1 MKIIFIAWK
10 NCWQKAG
17 ATTLTLLLLSFG
29 VGIISMMLLLENQ
42 LSEKFNKNIKD
53 IDFVLGAKGSPLQ
66 LILAN
71 VYHIDAPTGNI
82 KVSEAQRII
91 KNPTVKEAIPLAY
104 GDNYEGWRIV
114 GTTPRYAEFYGVK
127 LKEGKVFETPFEV
140 TVGSYAAKE
149 LGLKLGQTFKSNHG
163 LDKDGEEEEGHDQL
177 FTVVGIYEASGTVID
192 RLILTPVE
200 SIWEVHDHGDH
211 EESQHNAIVSAEEHD
226 AEEHHAEEHDAE
238 EHAHSDDE
246 HEHDAE
252 HEHDHEEDHDAE
264 HTAEEAHDHE
274 EEHMHEEE
282 REVTAYLL
290 IKRLPMAP
298 MILPQLVKNTN
309 MQLALPA
316 IEINRLNENFG
327 IGMSV
332 VKAVA
337 ILIMIISFLSVL
349 ISLFNALRER
359 QYELAILRTL
369 GGRRI
374 QLFILILL
382 EGFFMVALGL
392 IIGLALSRVGITM
405 LSDMAKDSFHDEFN
419 AMIFLPQEYY
429 LVGITLGLGVVASLL
444 PALRAFFMDIS
455 KTLSN
460 D

>member
-82 KVSEAQRII
+82 KVSEAQKII

-127 LKEGKVFETPFEV
+127 LKVGKIFETPFEV

-163 LDKDGEEEEGHDQL
+163 LDKEGEEEEGHDQL

-211 EESQHNAIVSAEEHD
+211 EETAHTGIVSAEEHD
-226 AEEHHAEEHDAE
+226 AEEHDAEAHAHAED
-238 EHAHSDDE
+238 EHAE
-246 HEHDAE
+246 E
-252 HEHDHEEDHDAE
+252 HEHDHEAE
-264 HTAEEAHDHE
+264 HTAEEGHDDHE
-274 EEHMHEEE
+274 DEHMHEEE

-337 ILIMIISFLSVL
+337 ILIMIISFLSVF

-374 QLFILILL
+374 QLFVLILL

-392 IIGLALSRVGITM
+392 IIGLVLSRIGITM

-419 AMIFLPQEYY
+419 AFMFLPQEYY
-429 LVGITLGLGVVASLL
+429 LVGITLGLGAVASLL

>member
-42 LSEKFNKNIKD
+42 LSDKFNKNIKD

-71 VYHIDAPTGNI
+71 VYHIDTPTGNI
-82 KVSEAQRII
+82 KVSEAQKII

-114 GTTPRYAEFYGVK
+114 GTTPRYAEFYEVK
-127 LKEGKVFETPFEV
+127 LKEGKIFETPFEV

-149 LGLKLGQTFKSNHG
+149 
-163 LDKDGEEEEGHDQL
+163 
-177 FTVVGIYEASGTVID
+177 
-192 RLILTPVE
+192 LTPVE

-211 EESQHNAIVSAEEHD
+211 EESAHAGIVSAEEHD
-226 AEEHHAEEHDAE
+226 ADHAHEDHEDEHAEEGHEHAEEEHEHAEE
-238 EHAHSDDE
+238 EHAH
-246 HEHDAE
+246 
-252 HEHDHEEDHDAE
+252 EEDH
-264 HTAEEAHDHE
+264 
-274 EEHMHEEE
+274 
-282 REVTAYLL
+282 EVTAYLL

-337 ILIMIISFLSVL
+337 ILIMIISFLSVF

-382 EGFFMVALGL
+382 EGLFMVALGL
-392 IIGLALSRVGITM
+392 IIGLVLSRVGITL

-419 AMIFLPQEYY
+419 AIIFLPQEYY
-429 LVGITLGLGVVASLL
+429 LVGVTLGLGVVASLL

-455 KTLSN
+455 KTLS
-460 D
+460 DD

>member
-114 GTTPRYAEFYGVK
+114 GTTPRYAEFYEVK
-127 LKEGKVFETPFEV
+127 LREGKVFETPFEV

-163 LDKDGEEEEGHDQL
+163 LDKEGEEEEGHDQL

-211 EESQHNAIVSAEEHD
+211 EESPHNAIISAEEHD
-226 AEEHHAEEHDAE
+226 AEEHSAD
-238 EHAHSDDE
+238 EHAHAEDE
-246 HEHDAE
+246 HAAEDEHG
-252 HEHDHEEDHDAE
+252 HDAE
-264 HTAEEAHDHE
+264 HTAEEGHDVHE
-274 EEHMHEEE
+274 DEHMHEEE

-337 ILIMIISFLSVL
+337 ILIMIISFLSVF

>member
-42 LSEKFNKNIKD
+42 LSDKFNKNIKD

-82 KVSEAQRII
+82 KVSEAQKII

-114 GTTPRYAEFYGVK
+114 GTTPRYAEFYEVK
-127 LKEGKVFETPFEV
+127 LKEGEIFQTPFEV

-163 LDKDGEEEEGHDQL
+163 LDKEGEEEEGHDQL

-211 EESQHNAIVSAEEHD
+211 EESSHAGIVSAEEHD
-226 AEEHHAEEHDAE
+226 AEHAHEDEHAHEADTLDNDHAHEDAHAEE
-238 EHAHSDDE
+238 EHAH
-246 HEHDAE
+246 
-252 HEHDHEEDHDAE
+252 EEDH
-264 HTAEEAHDHE
+264 
-274 EEHMHEEE
+274 
-282 REVTAYLL
+282 EVTAYLL

-337 ILIMIISFLSVL
+337 ILIMIISFLSVF
-349 ISLFNALRER
+349 ISLYNALRER

-392 IIGLALSRVGITM
+392 IIGLVLSRVGITL

>member
-29 VGIISMMLLLENQ
+29 VGIISMMFLLENQ
-42 LSEKFNKNIKD
+42 LSDKFNKNIKD

-82 KVSEAQRII
+82 KVSEAQKII

-114 GTTPRYAEFYGVK
+114 GTTPRYAEFYEVK

-163 LDKDGEEEEGHDQL
+163 LDKEGEEEEGHDQL

-211 EESQHNAIVSAEEHD
+211 EESAHAGILSAEEHD
-226 AEEHHAEEHDAE
+226 AEHAHEDEHAHAHEADTLDNDHAHEDAHAEE
-238 EHAHSDDE
+238 EHAH
-246 HEHDAE
+246 
-252 HEHDHEEDHDAE
+252 EEDY
-264 HTAEEAHDHE
+264 
-274 EEHMHEEE
+274 
-282 REVTAYLL
+282 EVTAYLL

-337 ILIMIISFLSVL
+337 ILIMIISFLSVF
-349 ISLFNALRER
+349 ISLYNALRER

-392 IIGLALSRVGITM
+392 IIGLVLSRVGITL

>member
-114 GTTPRYAEFYGVK
+114 GTTPRYSEFYGVK

-211 EESQHNAIVSAEEHD
+211 EESPHNAIVS
-226 AEEHHAEEHDAE
+226 AEEHDAE

-274 EEHMHEEE
+274 DDHMHEEE

-337 ILIMIISFLSVL
+337 ILIMIISFLSVF

>member
-91 KNPTVKEAIPLAY
+91 KNPTIKEAIPLAY

-114 GTTPRYAEFYGVK
+114 GTTARYAEFYEVK
-127 LKEGKVFETPFEV
+127 LREGKVFETPFEV

-149 LGLKLGQTFKSNHG
+149 LGLKLGQTFKSTHG
-163 LDKDGEEEEGHDQL
+163 LDKDAEDEEGHDQL

-211 EESQHNAIVSAEEHD
+211 EESGHNTIVSAEEH
-226 AEEHHAEEHDAE
+226 
-238 EHAHSDDE
+238 E

-252 HEHDHEEDHDAE
+252 HEHEHVAEHEHEHDAEHEHVAEHEHDHDAE
-264 HTAEEAHDHE
+264 HEHDHE

-282 REVTAYLL
+282 EKEVTAYLL

-337 ILIMIISFLSVL
+337 ILIMIISFLSVF

-374 QLFILILL
+374 QLFMLILL

-419 AMIFLPQEYY
+419 ALIFLPQEYY

-455 KTLSN
+455 KILSN

>member
-42 LSEKFNKNIKD
+42 LSDKFNKNIKD

-82 KVSEAQRII
+82 KVSEAQKII

-114 GTTPRYAEFYGVK
+114 GTTPRYAEFYEAK
-127 LKEGKVFETPFEV
+127 LKEGKIFETPFEV
-140 TVGSYAAKE
+140 TVGFYAAKE

-163 LDKDGEEEEGHDQL
+163 LDKEGEEEEGHDQL

-211 EESQHNAIVSAEEHD
+211 EESAHAGIVSAEDHD
-226 AEEHHAEEHDAE
+226 AEDHDAE
-238 EHAHSDDE
+238 EHADE
-246 HEHDAE
+246 DG
-252 HEHDHEEDHDAE
+252 HDHA
-264 HTAEEAHDHE
+264 E
-274 EEHMHEEE
+274 EEHAHEAGHDDHEEE

-290 IKRLPMAP
+290 IKRLPIAP

-337 ILIMIISFLSVL
+337 ILIMIISFLSVF

-382 EGFFMVALGL
+382 EGLFMVILGL
-392 IIGLALSRVGITM
+392 IIGLVLSRVGITL

-429 LVGITLGLGVVASLL
+429 LVGVTLGLGVVASLL

>member
-42 LSEKFNKNIKD
+42 LSDKFNKNIKD

-82 KVSEAQRII
+82 KVSEAQKII

-114 GTTPRYAEFYGVK
+114 GTTPRYAEFYEVK

-163 LDKDGEEEEGHDQL
+163 LDKEGEEEEGHDQL

-211 EESQHNAIVSAEEHD
+211 EESSHAGIVSA
-226 AEEHHAEEHDAE
+226 
-238 EHAHSDDE
+238 
-246 HEHDAE
+246 
-252 HEHDHEEDHDAE
+252 EDHDAE
-264 HTAEEAHDHE
+264 HAHEDEHAHEADTLDNDHAHEDEHAE
-274 EEHMHEEE
+274 EEHAHEEDH
-282 REVTAYLL
+282 EVTAYLL

-337 ILIMIISFLSVL
+337 ILIMIISFLSVF

-382 EGFFMVALGL
+382 EGLFMVVLGL
-392 IIGLALSRVGITM
+392 IIGLVLSRVGIIL
-405 LSDMAKDSFHDEFN
+405 LSDMANDSFHDEFN

>member
-42 LSEKFNKNIKD
+42 LSDKFNKNIKD

-82 KVSEAQRII
+82 KVSEAQKII

-114 GTTPRYAEFYGVK
+114 GTTPRYAEFYEVK

-163 LDKDGEEEEGHDQL
+163 LDKEGEEEEGHDQL

-200 SIWEVHDHGDH
+200 SIWEVHNHGDH
-211 EESQHNAIVSAEEHD
+211 EESSHAGIVSAEEHD
-226 AEEHHAEEHDAE
+226 AEHAHED
-238 EHAHSDDE
+238 EHAHEADTLDNDHAHEDE
-246 HEHDAE
+246 HMHEDEHA
-252 HEHDHEEDHDAE
+252 HEEDH
-264 HTAEEAHDHE
+264 
-274 EEHMHEEE
+274 
-282 REVTAYLL
+282 EVTAYLL

-337 ILIMIISFLSVL
+337 ILIMIISFLSVF
-349 ISLFNALRER
+349 ISLYNALRER

-374 QLFILILL
+374 QLFVLILL

-392 IIGLALSRVGITM
+392 IIGLVLSRVGITL

>member
-82 KVSEAQRII
+82 KVSEAQKII

-127 LKEGKVFETPFEV
+127 LKEGKIFETPFEV

-163 LDKDGEEEEGHDQL
+163 LDKEGEEEEGHDQL
-177 FTVVGIYEASGTVID
+177 FTVVGIYETSGTVID

-211 EESQHNAIVSAEEHD
+211 EETAHAGIVSAEEHD
-226 AEEHHAEEHDAE
+226 AEEHDAEAHAED
-238 EHAHSDDE
+238 EHAE
-246 HEHDAE
+246 E
-252 HEHDHEEDHDAE
+252 HEHDHEAE
-264 HTAEEAHDHE
+264 HTAEEGHDDHE
-274 EEHMHEEE
+274 DEHMHEEE

-337 ILIMIISFLSVL
+337 ILIMIISFLSVF
-349 ISLFNALRER
+349 ISLFNALRES

-374 QLFILILL
+374 QLFVLILL

-392 IIGLALSRVGITM
+392 IIGLVLSRIGITM

-419 AMIFLPQEYY
+419 AFMFLPQEYY

-444 PALRAFFMDIS
+444 PAVRAFFMDIS

>member
-1 MKIIFIAWK
+1 
-10 NCWQKAG
+10 
-17 ATTLTLLLLSFG
+17 
-29 VGIISMMLLLENQ
+29 MLLLENQ
-42 LSEKFNKNIKD
+42 LSDKFNKNIKD

-82 KVSEAQRII
+82 KVSEAQKII

-114 GTTPRYAEFYGVK
+114 GTTPRYAEFYEVK
-127 LKEGKVFETPFEV
+127 LKEGKIFQTPFEV

-163 LDKDGEEEEGHDQL
+163 LDKEGEEEEGHDQL

-211 EESQHNAIVSAEEHD
+211 EESSHAGIVSAEEHD
-226 AEEHHAEEHDAE
+226 AEHAHED
-238 EHAHSDDE
+238 EHAHEADTLDNDHAHEDE
-246 HEHDAE
+246 HMHEDEHA
-252 HEHDHEEDHDAE
+252 HEEDH
-264 HTAEEAHDHE
+264 
-274 EEHMHEEE
+274 
-282 REVTAYLL
+282 EVTAYLL

-337 ILIMIISFLSVL
+337 ILIMIISFLSVF
-349 ISLFNALRER
+349 ISLYNALRER

-392 IIGLALSRVGITM
+392 IIGLVLSRVGITL

-419 AMIFLPQEYY
+419 AMIFLPEEYY

>member
-17 ATTLTLLLLSFG
+17 ATSLTLLLLSFG

-42 LSEKFNKNIKD
+42 LNEKFNKNIKD

-82 KVSEAQRII
+82 KVSEAQKII

-114 GTTPRYAEFYGVK
+114 GTTPRYAEFYTVK

-163 LDKDGEEEEGHDQL
+163 LDKEGEEEEGHDQL

-200 SIWEVHDHGDH
+200 SIWEVHNHGDH
-211 EESQHNAIVSAEEHD
+211 EESSHAGIVSAEEHD
-226 AEEHHAEEHDAE
+226 AKHTEEDH
-238 EHAHSDDE
+238 E
-246 HEHDAE
+246 HEVEDHD
-252 HEHDHEEDHDAE
+252 HDHEAE
-264 HTAEEAHDHE
+264 HADEHAHE
-274 EEHMHEEE
+274 EEHPHEEE

-316 IEINRLNENFG
+316 IEINRMNENFG

-337 ILIMIISFLSVL
+337 VLIMVISFLSVF

-392 IIGLALSRVGITM
+392 IIGLVLSRLGITM

>member
-1 MKIIFIAWK
+1 
-10 NCWQKAG
+10 
-17 ATTLTLLLLSFG
+17 
-29 VGIISMMLLLENQ
+29 
-42 LSEKFNKNIKD
+42 
-53 IDFVLGAKGSPLQ
+53 
-66 LILAN
+66 
-71 VYHIDAPTGNI
+71 
-82 KVSEAQRII
+82 
-91 KNPTVKEAIPLAY
+91 
-104 GDNYEGWRIV
+104 
-114 GTTPRYAEFYGVK
+114 

-140 TVGSYAAKE
+140 TVGCYAAKE

-163 LDKDGEEEEGHDQL
+163 LDKEGEEEEGHDQL

-200 SIWEVHDHGDH
+200 SVWEVHDHGEH
-211 EESQHNAIVSAEEHD
+211 EESAHAGIVSAEEHD
-226 AEEHHAEEHDAE
+226 AEATHADHTDEHAAEEGHDHAEDEHAAE
-238 EHAHSDDE
+238 EGHDHVEDEHAH
-246 HEHDAE
+246 
-252 HEHDHEEDHDAE
+252 EED
-264 HTAEEAHDHE
+264 
-274 EEHMHEEE
+274 

-337 ILIMIISFLSVL
+337 ILIMIISFLSVF
-349 ISLFNALRER
+349 ISLYNALRER

-392 IIGLALSRVGITM
+392 IIGLVLSRVGITL

>member
-1 MKIIFIAWK
+1 M
-10 NCWQKAG
+10 
-17 ATTLTLLLLSFG
+17 
-29 VGIISMMLLLENQ
+29 
-42 LSEKFNKNIKD
+42 
-53 IDFVLGAKGSPLQ
+53 
-66 LILAN
+66 
-71 VYHIDAPTGNI
+71 
-82 KVSEAQRII
+82 
-91 KNPTVKEAIPLAY
+91 AY

-127 LKEGKVFETPFEV
+127 LKEGKIFETPFEV

-163 LDKDGEEEEGHDQL
+163 LDKEGEEEEGHDQL

-211 EESQHNAIVSAEEHD
+211 EETAHAGIVSAEEHD
-226 AEEHHAEEHDAE
+226 AEEHDAEAHAHAED
-238 EHAHSDDE
+238 EHAE
-246 HEHDAE
+246 E
-252 HEHDHEEDHDAE
+252 HEHDHEAE
-264 HTAEEAHDHE
+264 HTAEEGHDDHE
-274 EEHMHEEE
+274 DEHMHEEE

-337 ILIMIISFLSVL
+337 ILIMIISFLSVF

-392 IIGLALSRVGITM
+392 IIGLVLSRVGITM

-419 AMIFLPQEYY
+419 AFMFLPQEYY

>member
-1 MKIIFIAWK
+1 MRIIFIAWK

-42 LSEKFNKNIKD
+42 LSDKFNKNIKD

-82 KVSEAQRII
+82 KVSEAQKII

-114 GTTPRYAEFYGVK
+114 GTTPRYAEFYEVK
-127 LKEGKVFETPFEV
+127 LKEGEIFQTPFEV

-149 LGLKLGQTFKSNHG
+149 LGLKLGLTFKSNHG
-163 LDKDGEEEEGHDQL
+163 LDKEGEEEEGHDQL

-211 EESQHNAIVSAEEHD
+211 EESSHAGIVSAEEHD
-226 AEEHHAEEHDAE
+226 AEHAHED
-238 EHAHSDDE
+238 EHAHEADTLDNDHAHEDE
-246 HEHDAE
+246 HMHEDEHA
-252 HEHDHEEDHDAE
+252 HEEDH
-264 HTAEEAHDHE
+264 
-274 EEHMHEEE
+274 
-282 REVTAYLL
+282 EVTAYLL

-337 ILIMIISFLSVL
+337 ILIMIISFLSVF
-349 ISLFNALRER
+349 ISLYNALRER

-392 IIGLALSRVGITM
+392 IIGLVLSRVGITL

-419 AMIFLPQEYY
+419 AMIFLPEEYY

>member
-42 LSEKFNKNIKD
+42 LSDKFNKNIKD

-82 KVSEAQRII
+82 KVSEAQKII

-114 GTTPRYAEFYGVK
+114 GTTPRYAEFYEVK

-163 LDKDGEEEEGHDQL
+163 LDKEGEEEEGHDQL

-211 EESQHNAIVSAEEHD
+211 EESSHAGIVSA
-226 AEEHHAEEHDAE
+226 
-238 EHAHSDDE
+238 
-246 HEHDAE
+246 
-252 HEHDHEEDHDAE
+252 EDHDAE
-264 HTAEEAHDHE
+264 HAHEDEHAHEADTLDNDHAHEDEHAE
-274 EEHMHEEE
+274 EEHAHEAGRDDHEEE

-337 ILIMIISFLSVL
+337 ILIMIISFLSVF

-382 EGFFMVALGL
+382 EGLFMVVLGL
-392 IIGLALSRVGITM
+392 IIGLVLSRVGIIL

>member
-82 KVSEAQRII
+82 KVSEAQKII

-127 LKEGKVFETPFEV
+127 LKEGKIFETPFEV

-163 LDKDGEEEEGHDQL
+163 LDKEGEEEEGHDQL

-211 EESQHNAIVSAEEHD
+211 EETAHAGIVSAKEHDAEEHD
-226 AEEHHAEEHDAE
+226 AEAHAED
-238 EHAHSDDE
+238 EHAE
-246 HEHDAE
+246 E
-252 HEHDHEEDHDAE
+252 HEHDHEAE
-264 HTAEEAHDHE
+264 HTAEEGHDDHE
-274 EEHMHEEE
+274 DDHMHEEE
-282 REVTAYLL
+282 E
-290 IKRLPMAP
+290 K
-298 MILPQLVKNTN
+298 
-309 MQLALPA
+309 
-316 IEINRLNENFG
+316 
-327 IGMSV
+327 
-332 VKAVA
+332 
-337 ILIMIISFLSVL
+337 
-349 ISLFNALRER
+349 
-359 QYELAILRTL
+359 
-369 GGRRI
+369 
-374 QLFILILL
+374 
-382 EGFFMVALGL
+382 
-392 IIGLALSRVGITM
+392 
-405 LSDMAKDSFHDEFN
+405 
-419 AMIFLPQEYY
+419 
-429 LVGITLGLGVVASLL
+429 
-444 PALRAFFMDIS
+444 
-455 KTLSN
+455 
-460 D
+460 

>member
-82 KVSEAQRII
+82 KVSEAQKII

-127 LKEGKVFETPFEV
+127 LKEGKIFETPFEV

-163 LDKDGEEEEGHDQL
+163 LDKEGEEEEGHDQL
-177 FTVVGIYEASGTVID
+177 FTVVGIYETSGTVID

-211 EESQHNAIVSAEEHD
+211 EETAHAGIVSAEEHD
-226 AEEHHAEEHDAE
+226 AEEHDAEAHAHAED
-238 EHAHSDDE
+238 EHAE
-246 HEHDAE
+246 E
-252 HEHDHEEDHDAE
+252 HEHDHEAE
-264 HTAEEAHDHE
+264 HTAEEGHDDHE
-274 EEHMHEEE
+274 DEHMHEEE

-337 ILIMIISFLSVL
+337 ILIMIISFLSVF

-392 IIGLALSRVGITM
+392 IIGLVLSRVGITM

-419 AMIFLPQEYY
+419 AFMFLPQEYY

>member
-1 MKIIFIAWK
+1 MF
-10 NCWQKAG
+10 
-17 ATTLTLLLLSFG
+17 
-29 VGIISMMLLLENQ
+29 LLENQ
-42 LSEKFNKNIKD
+42 LSDKFNKNIKD

-82 KVSEAQRII
+82 KVSEAQKII

-114 GTTPRYAEFYGVK
+114 GTTSRYAEFYEVK
-127 LKEGKVFETPFEV
+127 LKEGKIFESPFEV

-163 LDKDGEEEEGHDQL
+163 LDKEGEEEEGHDQL

-200 SIWEVHDHGDH
+200 SIWEVHNHGDH
-211 EESQHNAIVSAEEHD
+211 EESSHAGIVSAEEHD
-226 AEEHHAEEHDAE
+226 AEHAHEDELAHEADTLDNDHAHEDEHMHED
-238 EHAHSDDE
+238 EHA
-246 HEHDAE
+246 
-252 HEHDHEEDHDAE
+252 HEEDH
-264 HTAEEAHDHE
+264 
-274 EEHMHEEE
+274 
-282 REVTAYLL
+282 EVTAYLL

-337 ILIMIISFLSVL
+337 ILIMIISFLSVF
-349 ISLFNALRER
+349 ISLYNALRER

-392 IIGLALSRVGITM
+392 IIGLVLSRVGITL

>member
-1 MKIIFIAWK
+1 MKLFFIAWK

-42 LSEKFNKNIKD
+42 LSEKFDKNIKD

-91 KNPTVKEAIPLAY
+91 KNPTIKEAIPLAY
-104 GDNYEGWRIV
+104 GDNYEGWRVV

-127 LKEGKVFETPFEV
+127 LKEGKVFETPFDV

-163 LDKDGEEEEGHDQL
+163 LDKEGEVEEGHDQL

-200 SIWEVHDHGDH
+200 SVWEVHDHGDH
-211 EESQHNAIVSAEEHD
+211 EESAHAGVVSAEEHD
-226 AEEHHAEEHDAE
+226 AEAAHADHADEHAAEEGHDHAEEEGHDHAE
-238 EHAHSDDE
+238 DEHAH
-246 HEHDAE
+246 
-252 HEHDHEEDHDAE
+252 EED
-264 HTAEEAHDHE
+264 
-274 EEHMHEEE
+274 

-337 ILIMIISFLSVL
+337 ILIMIISFLSVF
-349 ISLFNALRER
+349 ISLYNALRER

-392 IIGLALSRVGITM
+392 IIGLVLSRVGITL

-429 LVGITLGLGVVASLL
+429 LVGVTLGLGVVASLL

>member
-114 GTTPRYAEFYGVK
+114 GTTPRYAEFYEVK
-127 LKEGKVFETPFEV
+127 LKEGKVFEAPFEV

-163 LDKDGEEEEGHDQL
+163 LDKEGEQEEGHDQL

-200 SIWEVHDHGDH
+200 SIWEVHDHEDH
-211 EESQHNAIVSAEEHD
+211 AESAHSGIVSAEEHD
-226 AEEHHAEEHDAE
+226 ADAAHEDHAAEEGHDHAEEGHDHAE
-238 EHAHSDDE
+238 DEHAH
-246 HEHDAE
+246 
-252 HEHDHEEDHDAE
+252 EED
-264 HTAEEAHDHE
+264 
-274 EEHMHEEE
+274 

-337 ILIMIISFLSVL
+337 ILIMIISFLSVF
-349 ISLFNALRER
+349 ISLYNALRER

-369 GGRRI
+369 GGSRI

-392 IIGLALSRVGITM
+392 IIGLVLSRVGITL

-419 AMIFLPQEYY
+419 AMLFLPQEYY

>member
-82 KVSEAQRII
+82 KVSEAQKII

-127 LKEGKVFETPFEV
+127 LKEGKIFETPFEV

-163 LDKDGEEEEGHDQL
+163 LDKEGEEEEGHDQL

-200 SIWEVHDHGDH
+200 SIWEVHNHGDH
-211 EESQHNAIVSAEEHD
+211 EETAHAGIVSAEEHD
-226 AEEHHAEEHDAE
+226 AEEHDAEAHAHAED
-238 EHAHSDDE
+238 EHAE
-246 HEHDAE
+246 E
-252 HEHDHEEDHDAE
+252 HEHDHEAE
-264 HTAEEAHDHE
+264 HAAEEGHDDHE
-274 EEHMHEEE
+274 DEHMHEEE

-332 VKAVA
+332 VKVVA
-337 ILIMIISFLSVL
+337 ILIMIISFLSVF

-392 IIGLALSRVGITM
+392 IIGLVLSRVGITM

-419 AMIFLPQEYY
+419 AFVFLPQEYY

>member
-114 GTTPRYAEFYGVK
+114 GTTPRYAEFYEVK
-127 LKEGKVFETPFEV
+127 LREGKVFETPFEV

-211 EESQHNAIVSAEEHD
+211 EESPHNAIVSAEEHD
-226 AEEHHAEEHDAE
+226 AEEH
-238 EHAHSDDE
+238 
-246 HEHDAE
+246 
-252 HEHDHEEDHDAE
+252 EDGHDAE
-264 HTAEEAHDHE
+264 HTAEEGHADHE
-274 EEHMHEEE
+274 DEHMHEEE
-282 REVTAYLL
+282 VLHEMLKMALNCFPEVERILL
-290 IKRLPMAP
+290 LLPVNVP
-298 MILPQLVKNTN
+298 LFKPL
-309 MQLALPA
+309 LG
-316 IEINRLNENFG
+316 NF
-327 IGMSV
+327 
-332 VKAVA
+332 
-337 ILIMIISFLSVL
+337 
-349 ISLFNALRER
+349 EP
-359 QYELAILRTL
+359 
-369 GGRRI
+369 I
-374 QLFILILL
+374 QLRPDTDAETVNVQVFH
-382 EGFFMVALGL
+382 ATRTD
-392 IIGLALSRVGITM
+392 IIGELVVRAAMVEDHDDLTPIFKAQKEGAEEYGEFFLAQMIQSQDANNKALVAELNGRAVCV
-405 LSDMAKDSFHDEFN
+405 DS
-419 AMIFLPQEYY
+419 LC
-429 LVGITLGLGVVASLL
+429 LV
-444 PALRAFFMDIS
+444 
-455 KTLSN
+455 
-460 D
+460 

>member
-42 LSEKFNKNIKD
+42 LSDKFNKNIKD

-82 KVSEAQRII
+82 KVSEAQKII

-114 GTTPRYAEFYGVK
+114 GTTPRYAEFYEVK

-163 LDKDGEEEEGHDQL
+163 LDKEGEEEEGHDQL

-211 EESQHNAIVSAEEHD
+211 EESSHAGIVSA
-226 AEEHHAEEHDAE
+226 
-238 EHAHSDDE
+238 
-246 HEHDAE
+246 
-252 HEHDHEEDHDAE
+252 EDHDAE
-264 HTAEEAHDHE
+264 HAHEDEHAHEADTLDNDHAHEDEHAE
-274 EEHMHEEE
+274 EEHAHEEDH
-282 REVTAYLL
+282 EVTAYLL

-337 ILIMIISFLSVL
+337 ILIMIISFLSVF

-382 EGFFMVALGL
+382 EGLFMVVLGL
-392 IIGLALSRVGITM
+392 IIGLVLSRVGIIL

-419 AMIFLPQEYY
+419 AMIFRPQEFY

>member
-17 ATTLTLLLLSFG
+17 STTLTLLLLSFG

-114 GTTPRYAEFYGVK
+114 GTTPRYAEFYEVK
-127 LKEGKVFETPFEV
+127 LREGKVFETPFEV

-211 EESQHNAIVSAEEHD
+211 EESPHNAVVSAEEHD
-226 AEEHHAEEHDAE
+226 AEEH
-238 EHAHSDDE
+238 AHPEDE

-252 HEHDHEEDHDAE
+252 HENEHEEHQDAE
-264 HTAEEAHDHE
+264 HTAEEEHDHE
-274 EEHMHEEE
+274 HEHMHEEE

-337 ILIMIISFLSVL
+337 ILIMIISFLSVF

-374 QLFILILL
+374 QLFVLILL

-392 IIGLALSRVGITM
+392 IIGLALSRIGITM

>member
-1 MKIIFIAWK
+1 
-10 NCWQKAG
+10 
-17 ATTLTLLLLSFG
+17 
-29 VGIISMMLLLENQ
+29 MMFLLENQ
-42 LSEKFNKNIKD
+42 LSDKFNKNIKD

-82 KVSEAQRII
+82 KVSEAQKII

-104 GDNYEGWRIV
+104 GDNYKGWRIV
-114 GTTPRYAEFYGVK
+114 GTTPRYAEFYEVK

-163 LDKDGEEEEGHDQL
+163 LDKEGEEEEGHDQL

-211 EESQHNAIVSAEEHD
+211 EESGHAGIVSAEEHD
-226 AEEHHAEEHDAE
+226 AEHAHEDEHAHAHEADTLDNDHAHEDEHAEE
-238 EHAHSDDE
+238 EHAH
-246 HEHDAE
+246 
-252 HEHDHEEDHDAE
+252 EEDH
-264 HTAEEAHDHE
+264 
-274 EEHMHEEE
+274 
-282 REVTAYLL
+282 EVTAYLL

-337 ILIMIISFLSVL
+337 ILIMIISFLSVF
-349 ISLFNALRER
+349 ISLYNALRER

-392 IIGLALSRVGITM
+392 IIGLVLSRVGITL

>member
-29 VGIISMMLLLENQ
+29 VGIISMMFLLENQ
-42 LSEKFNKNIKD
+42 LSDKFNKNIKD

-82 KVSEAQRII
+82 KVSEAQKII

-114 GTTPRYAEFYGVK
+114 GTTPRYAEFYEVK

-163 LDKDGEEEEGHDQL
+163 LDKEGEEEEGHDQL

-211 EESQHNAIVSAEEHD
+211 EESGHAGIVSAEEHD
-226 AEEHHAEEHDAE
+226 AEHAHEDEHAHAHEADTLDNDHAHEDEHAEE
-238 EHAHSDDE
+238 EHAH
-246 HEHDAE
+246 
-252 HEHDHEEDHDAE
+252 EEDH
-264 HTAEEAHDHE
+264 
-274 EEHMHEEE
+274 
-282 REVTAYLL
+282 EVTAYLL

-337 ILIMIISFLSVL
+337 ILIMIISFLSVF
-349 ISLFNALRER
+349 ISLYNALRER

-392 IIGLALSRVGITM
+392 IIGLVLSRVGITL

>member
-42 LSEKFNKNIKD
+42 LSDKFNKNIKD

-82 KVSEAQRII
+82 KVSEAQKII

-114 GTTPRYAEFYGVK
+114 GTTPRYAEFYEVK

-163 LDKDGEEEEGHDQL
+163 LDKEGEEEEGHDQL

-211 EESQHNAIVSAEEHD
+211 EESSHAGIVSA
-226 AEEHHAEEHDAE
+226 
-238 EHAHSDDE
+238 
-246 HEHDAE
+246 
-252 HEHDHEEDHDAE
+252 EDHDAE
-264 HTAEEAHDHE
+264 HAHEDEHAHEADTLDNDHAHEDEHAE
-274 EEHMHEEE
+274 EEHAHEEDH
-282 REVTAYLL
+282 EVTAYLL

-337 ILIMIISFLSVL
+337 ILIMIISFLSVF

-382 EGFFMVALGL
+382 EGLFMVVLGL
-392 IIGLALSRVGITM
+392 IIGLVLSRIGITM

-429 LVGITLGLGVVASLL
+429 LVGITLGLGLVASLL

>member
-1 MKIIFIAWK
+1 
-10 NCWQKAG
+10 
-17 ATTLTLLLLSFG
+17 
-29 VGIISMMLLLENQ
+29 
-42 LSEKFNKNIKD
+42 
-53 IDFVLGAKGSPLQ
+53 
-66 LILAN
+66 
-71 VYHIDAPTGNI
+71 
-82 KVSEAQRII
+82 
-91 KNPTVKEAIPLAY
+91 
-104 GDNYEGWRIV
+104 
-114 GTTPRYAEFYGVK
+114 
-127 LKEGKVFETPFEV
+127 
-140 TVGSYAAKE
+140 
-149 LGLKLGQTFKSNHG
+149 
-163 LDKDGEEEEGHDQL
+163 
-177 FTVVGIYEASGTVID
+177 
-192 RLILTPVE
+192 
-200 SIWEVHDHGDH
+200 
-211 EESQHNAIVSAEEHD
+211 
-226 AEEHHAEEHDAE
+226 
-238 EHAHSDDE
+238 
-246 HEHDAE
+246 
-252 HEHDHEEDHDAE
+252 
-264 HTAEEAHDHE
+264 
-274 EEHMHEEE
+274 
-282 REVTAYLL
+282 
-290 IKRLPMAP
+290 

-337 ILIMIISFLSVL
+337 ILIMIISFLSVF

-392 IIGLALSRVGITM
+392 IIGLVLSRVGITM

-419 AMIFLPQEYY
+419 AFMFLPQEYY

>member
-114 GTTPRYAEFYGVK
+114 GTTPHYAEFYEVK
-127 LKEGKVFETPFEV
+127 LREGKVFETPFEV

-211 EESQHNAIVSAEEHD
+211 EESPHNAIVSAEEY
-226 AEEHHAEEHDAE
+226 DAE
-238 EHAHSDDE
+238 EHAHPEDE

-252 HEHDHEEDHDAE
+252 HENEHEEHQDAE
-264 HTAEEAHDHE
+264 HTAEEEHDHE
-274 EEHMHEEE
+274 HEHMHEEE

-337 ILIMIISFLSVL
+337 ILIMIISFLSVF

-374 QLFILILL
+374 QLFVLILL

>member
-17 ATTLTLLLLSFG
+17 ATGLTLLLLSFG

-42 LSEKFNKNIKD
+42 LNEKFNKNIKD

-114 GTTPRYAEFYGVK
+114 GTTPRYAEFYEVK
-127 LKEGKVFETPFEV
+127 LREGKVFETPFEV

-163 LDKDGEEEEGHDQL
+163 LDKEGEEEEGHDQL

-211 EESQHNAIVSAEEHD
+211 EESAHAGIVSAEEHD
-226 AEEHHAEEHDAE
+226 AEHTEEAHEHEHDGEDHDHEAEHSDDHSHEE
-238 EHAHSDDE
+238 EHAH
-246 HEHDAE
+246 
-252 HEHDHEEDHDAE
+252 EEDHA
-264 HTAEEAHDHE
+264 
-274 EEHMHEEE
+274 HEEE

-337 ILIMIISFLSVL
+337 ILIMVISFLSVF

-374 QLFILILL
+374 QLFMLILL

-392 IIGLALSRVGITM
+392 IIGLVLSRIGITM

-419 AMIFLPQEYY
+419 ALIFLPQEYY

>member
-82 KVSEAQRII
+82 KVSEAQKII

-149 LGLKLGQTFKSNHG
+149 LNLKLGQTFKSNHG
-163 LDKDGEEEEGHDQL
+163 LDKEGEEEEGHDQL

-200 SIWEVHDHGDH
+200 SIWEVHNHGDH
-211 EESQHNAIVSAEEHD
+211 EETAHAGIVSAEEHD
-226 AEEHHAEEHDAE
+226 AEHA
-238 EHAHSDDE
+238 
-246 HEHDAE
+246 
-252 HEHDHEEDHDAE
+252 
-264 HTAEEAHDHE
+264 HE
-274 EEHMHEEE
+274 EEHGHEEEHAHEEE

-337 ILIMIISFLSVL
+337 ILIMIISFLSVF
-349 ISLFNALRER
+349 ISLYNALRER

-392 IIGLALSRVGITM
+392 IIGLVLSRVGITM

-419 AMIFLPQEYY
+419 AFIFLPQEYY

>member
-42 LSEKFNKNIKD
+42 LSDKFNKNIKD

-82 KVSEAQRII
+82 KVSEAQKII

-114 GTTPRYAEFYGVK
+114 GTTPRYAEFYEVK

-163 LDKDGEEEEGHDQL
+163 LDKEGEEEEGHDQL

-200 SIWEVHDHGDH
+200 SIWEVHNHGDH
-211 EESQHNAIVSAEEHD
+211 EESSHAGIVSAEEHD
-226 AEEHHAEEHDAE
+226 AEHAHEDELAHEADTLDNDHAHEDEHMHED
-238 EHAHSDDE
+238 EHA
-246 HEHDAE
+246 
-252 HEHDHEEDHDAE
+252 HEEDH
-264 HTAEEAHDHE
+264 
-274 EEHMHEEE
+274 
-282 REVTAYLL
+282 EVTAYLL

-337 ILIMIISFLSVL
+337 ILIMIISFLSVF
-349 ISLFNALRER
+349 ISLYNALRER

-374 QLFILILL
+374 QLFVLILL

-392 IIGLALSRVGITM
+392 IIGLVLSRVGITL

>member
-42 LSEKFNKNIKD
+42 LSDKFNKNIKD

-82 KVSEAQRII
+82 KVSEAQKII

-104 GDNYEGWRIV
+104 GDNYVGWRTV
-114 GTTPRYAEFYGVK
+114 GTIPRYAEFYSVK

-163 LDKDGEEEEGHDQL
+163 LDKDGEDEEGHDQL

-200 SIWEVHDHGDH
+200 SIWEVHNHGDH
-211 EESQHNAIVSAEEHD
+211 EESPHNAIVSAEEHD
-226 AEEHHAEEHDAE
+226 AEEH
-238 EHAHSDDE
+238 E
-246 HEHDAE
+246 HED
-252 HEHDHEEDHDAE
+252 DHEAE
-264 HTAEEAHDHE
+264 HTAEGGHDHE
-274 EEHMHEEE
+274 DEHMHEEE
-282 REVTAYLL
+282 KEVTAYLL

-337 ILIMIISFLSVL
+337 ILIMIISFLSVF
-349 ISLFNALRER
+349 ISLYNALRER

-369 GGRRI
+369 GGSRI

-392 IIGLALSRVGITM
+392 IIGLILSRVGITL

>member
-1 MKIIFIAWK
+1 
-10 NCWQKAG
+10 
-17 ATTLTLLLLSFG
+17 LS
-29 VGIISMMLLLENQ
+29 
-42 LSEKFNKNIKD
+42 
-53 IDFVLGAKGSPLQ
+53 
-66 LILAN
+66 
-71 VYHIDAPTGNI
+71 
-82 KVSEAQRII
+82 
-91 KNPTVKEAIPLAY
+91 
-104 GDNYEGWRIV
+104 
-114 GTTPRYAEFYGVK
+114 
-127 LKEGKVFETPFEV
+127 
-140 TVGSYAAKE
+140 
-149 LGLKLGQTFKSNHG
+149 GQTFKSNHG
-163 LDKDGEEEEGHDQL
+163 LDKEGEEEEGHDQL

-211 EESQHNAIVSAEEHD
+211 EESGHAGIVSAEEHD
-226 AEEHHAEEHDAE
+226 AEHAHEDEHAHEADTLDNDHAHEDEHAEE
-238 EHAHSDDE
+238 EHAH
-246 HEHDAE
+246 
-252 HEHDHEEDHDAE
+252 EEDH
-264 HTAEEAHDHE
+264 
-274 EEHMHEEE
+274 
-282 REVTAYLL
+282 EVTAYLL

-337 ILIMIISFLSVL
+337 ILIMIISFLSVF
-349 ISLFNALRER
+349 ISLYNALRER

-392 IIGLALSRVGITM
+392 IIGLVLSRVGITL

>member
-1 MKIIFIAWK
+1 
-10 NCWQKAG
+10 
-17 ATTLTLLLLSFG
+17 
-29 VGIISMMLLLENQ
+29 
-42 LSEKFNKNIKD
+42 
-53 IDFVLGAKGSPLQ
+53 
-66 LILAN
+66 
-71 VYHIDAPTGNI
+71 
-82 KVSEAQRII
+82 
-91 KNPTVKEAIPLAY
+91 
-104 GDNYEGWRIV
+104 
-114 GTTPRYAEFYGVK
+114 
-127 LKEGKVFETPFEV
+127 
-140 TVGSYAAKE
+140 
-149 LGLKLGQTFKSNHG
+149 
-163 LDKDGEEEEGHDQL
+163 
-177 FTVVGIYEASGTVID
+177 VVGIYEASGTVID

-211 EESQHNAIVSAEEHD
+211 EESAHAGILSAEEHD
-226 AEEHHAEEHDAE
+226 AEHAHEDEHAHAHEADTLDNDHAHEDAHAEE
-238 EHAHSDDE
+238 EHAH
-246 HEHDAE
+246 
-252 HEHDHEEDHDAE
+252 EEDY
-264 HTAEEAHDHE
+264 
-274 EEHMHEEE
+274 
-282 REVTAYLL
+282 EVTAYLL
-290 IKRLPMAP
+290 IKRRPLAP

-337 ILIMIISFLSVL
+337 ILIMIISFLSVF
-349 ISLFNALRER
+349 ISLYNALRER

-392 IIGLALSRVGITM
+392 IIGLVLSRVGITL

>member
-29 VGIISMMLLLENQ
+29 VGIISMMFLLENQ
-42 LSEKFNKNIKD
+42 LSDKFNKNIKD

-82 KVSEAQRII
+82 KVSEAQKII

-104 GDNYEGWRIV
+104 GDNYKGWRIV
-114 GTTPRYAEFYGVK
+114 GTTPRYAEFYEVK

-163 LDKDGEEEEGHDQL
+163 LDKEGEEEEGHDQL

-211 EESQHNAIVSAEEHD
+211 EESGHAGIVSAEEHD
-226 AEEHHAEEHDAE
+226 AEHAHEDEHAHAHEADTLDNDHAHEDEHAEE
-238 EHAHSDDE
+238 EHAH
-246 HEHDAE
+246 
-252 HEHDHEEDHDAE
+252 EEDH
-264 HTAEEAHDHE
+264 
-274 EEHMHEEE
+274 
-282 REVTAYLL
+282 EVTAYLL

-337 ILIMIISFLSVL
+337 ILIMIISFLSVF
-349 ISLFNALRER
+349 ISLYNALRER

-392 IIGLALSRVGITM
+392 IIGLVLSRVGITL